1 MYQISEES
9 KCGSKLEVWENGVSV
24 AKFSTYKA
32 ARDFVQDMM
41 TLDEDD
47 WFGEE

>member
-1 MYQISEES
+1 MYQIHKLED
-9 KCGSKLEVWENGVSV
+9 GILEVWENGVNV
-24 AKFSTYKA
+24 GLFATYKA
-32 ARDFVQDMM
+32 ARDFIHGNM